1 MSTSLENALSRRS
14 VDTAALVA
22 EDPVHRN
29 GRFLMFRLA
38 YVMAWFFTV
47 TPTLMAMLWALE
59 RLKLPGRRTLFPLYY
74 RALTRLLRV
83 RIHVAGAPSQG
94 RPTLIL
100 SNHVSWL
107 DILVLSSI
115 CPISFVAK
123 KEVAGWP
130 IVGPTARLQ
139 HTVFVD
145 RTRRHQTAEVN
156 AEIAARLA
164 EGDPVVLFAEGT
176 SNDGNRVLGFHSA
189 LVGAVA
195 KVDAEHE
202 VLLQPV
208 SIAYTRTQGL
218 PMGRQHRPLTA
229 WYGEMDFVPHFKE
242 FVRRGAVDVIVTFAE
257 PVAYGVGSNRK
268 RLTETIE
275 AEVRKLTAA
284 ALRDRP
290 LVVPKPV

>member
-1 MSTSLENALSRRS
+1 MN
-14 VDTAALVA
+14 AALA
-22 EDPVHRN
+22 EDRPPSAPESA
-29 GRFLMFRLA
+29 LMFRMT
-38 YVMAWFFTV
+38 YVLAWFFTV
-47 TPTLMAMLWALE
+47 TPTLMATLWVLDK
-59 RLKLPGRRTLFPLYY
+59 LGLPGRRVLFPAYY

-83 RIHVAGAPSQG
+83 RIHVAGAPSHGQ
-94 RPTLIL
+94 PTLIL
-100 SNHVSWL
+100 ANHVSWI
-107 DILVLSSI
+107 DILVLSAI

-123 KEVAGWP
+123 KEVGGWP

-139 HTVFVD
+139 RTVFVD

-156 AEIAARLA
+156 NEIATRLA

-176 SNDGNRVLGFHSA
+176 SNDGNRVLSFHSA

-208 SIAYTRTQGL
+208 SIAYTRTQGI
-218 PMGRQHRPLTA
+218 PMGRQHRPLAA
-229 WYGEMDFVPHFKE
+229 WYGDMDFTPHFKT
-242 FVRRGAVDVIVTFAE
+242 FARRGAVDVTVTFAE
-257 PVAYGVGSNRK
+257 PVSYNAGSNRK

-275 AEVRKLTAA
+275 STVRQLTSA

-290 LVVPKPV
+290 LIDPRRTN